1 MPFLEERV
9 YDIGDSKKRR
19 MNLMQMLIALIGV
32 CAAAMLLWY
41 VYILMKG
48 DDQA

>member
-1 MPFLEERV
+1 MQIMIAI
-9 YDIGDSKKRR
+9 IG
-19 MNLMQMLIALIGV
+19 L

-48 DDQA
+48 DEQA

>member
-1 MPFLEERV
+1 MH
-9 YDIGDSKKRR
+9 
-19 MNLMQMLIALIGV
+19 MLIALISV

>member
-1 MPFLEERV
+1 MH
-9 YDIGDSKKRR
+9 
-19 MNLMQMLIALIGV
+19 MLIALIGV

>member
-1 MPFLEERV
+1 
-9 YDIGDSKKRR
+9 
-19 MNLMQMLIALIGV
+19 MQMLIELIGV

>member
-1 MPFLEERV
+1 
-9 YDIGDSKKRR
+9 
-19 MNLMQMLIALIGV
+19 MQLLIALIGV

>member
-1 MPFLEERV
+1 
-9 YDIGDSKKRR
+9 
-19 MNLMQMLIALIGV
+19 MQILIAFIGV

>member
-1 MPFLEERV
+1 
-9 YDIGDSKKRR
+9 
-19 MNLMQMLIALIGV
+19 MQMLIALIGV

-41 VYILMKG
+41 VYILIKG

>member
-1 MPFLEERV
+1 
-9 YDIGDSKKRR
+9 
-19 MNLMQMLIALIGV
+19 MQMLNALIGV

>member
-1 MPFLEERV
+1 
-9 YDIGDSKKRR
+9 
-19 MNLMQMLIALIGV
+19 MQILIAIIVLI
-32 CAAAMLLWY
+32 ASAMLLWY

>member
-1 MPFLEERV
+1 
-9 YDIGDSKKRR
+9 
-19 MNLMQMLIALIGV
+19 MQMLIALIGV
-32 CAAAMLLWY
+32 CAAAMLLRY

>member
-1 MPFLEERV
+1 MIL
-9 YDIGDSKKRR
+9 GDSKKWR

>member
-1 MPFLEERV
+1 ML
-9 YDIGDSKKRR
+9 
-19 MNLMQMLIALIGV
+19 MLIALIGV

-48 DDQA
+48 DEQA

>member
-1 MPFLEERV
+1 
-9 YDIGDSKKRR
+9 
-19 MNLMQMLIALIGV
+19 MQILIALIGV

-41 VYILMKG
+41 IYILMKG